1 MKHQISIVGGQITPI
16 FWGIKE
22 RNPDK
27 IHILYTKDSR
37 HHVPIIKSLFS
48 EKELFS
54 YQVNPYDF
62 EEIKEKVE
70 NIILNFPDDAFEL
83 NLTGGTKV
91 MALACQNIFNILSF
105 NTFYI
110 DQGNRIFDFKEHTYK
125 NIESKIKLDTFINL
139 SGHKKYTSSKIVD
152 YTKDEINFSK
162 NISQLSGTNT
172 YKNLIK
178 AVKTKVQN
186 IESCQTFSYSHD
198 NIKLHWNSPNFSFS
212 NGNSTVI
219 LSSKKAFDI
228 AFNGSWWELVI
239 ADQIK
244 NWNKIYELRLN
255 VELYSKT
262 VNQNVKNEIDIV
274 LNTGRNLIFI
284 ECKSGNVTQDD
295 INKIRAVKRLYGGIA
310 SRSILVCKYKPRP
323 DIIEKC
329 NDLGIAIFFER
340 NLQYLNNKLENLIM
354 SMEL

>member
-1 MKHQISIVGGQITPI
+1 MKHQVTIVGGQITPI

-22 RNPDK
+22 RNPDT
-27 IHILYTKDSR
+27 IHILYTKDTR
-37 HHVPIIKSLFS
+37 HHVPIIEHLFS
-48 EKELFS
+48 SKKLFS

-70 NIILNFPDDAFEL
+70 SIILKYPKDDFEL

-91 MALACQNIFNILSF
+91 MALACQNIFNILAL

-110 DQGNRIFDFKEHTYK
+110 DQGNKIFDFKEHTYK
-125 NIESKIKLDTFINL
+125 SIESKIKLDTFIQL
-139 SGHKKYTSSKIVD
+139 SGHKKYTSNKIVD
-152 YTKDEINFSK
+152 FSKDEFEFSK
-162 NISQLSGTNT
+162 NISQISGTST
-172 YKNLIK
+172 FKKSIK
-178 AVKTKVQN
+178 SVKSKIQD
-186 IESCQTFSYSHD
+186 IESCRKFSYSQG
-198 NIKLHWNSPNFSFS
+198 NIILQWNSPNF
-212 NGNSTVI
+212 NLNDGNTSI
-219 LSSKKAFDI
+219 SLSSRKAFEI

-239 ADQIK
+239 ADLIK
-244 NWNKIYELRLN
+244 KWNKVYELRLN

-274 LNTGRNLIFI
+274 VNTGRNLIFI
-284 ECKSGNVTQDD
+284 ECKSGNVKQDD

-329 NDLGIAIFFER
+329 SDLGIAIFYDR
-340 NLQYLNNKLENLIM
+340 NLQNLTSKMERLIM